1 VRVDCFLVRRHT
13 KTSAF
18 PPPLF
23 SQPWASI
30 FRPQIESQLHKKHGK
45 GRDEMTKDV
54 IPWAQMAVMSLA
66 SNQQLLEFSLHVPH
80 QSAGFDT
87 LYGERVY
94 QFCLP
99 KDLIKSF

>member
-1 VRVDCFLVRRHT
+1 
-13 KTSAF
+13 
-18 PPPLF
+18 
-23 SQPWASI
+23 
-30 FRPQIESQLHKKHGK
+30 
-45 GRDEMTKDV
+45 MTKDV

-94 QFCLP
+94 QFCLL
-99 KDLIKSF
+99 KDLIKIFENLREFFRN